1 MGGHSQA
8 PEREHHTILHRAY
21 RRSRTLETMWRM
33 RYDLPATDPRY
44 LEATEY
50 EMLDDLLTCMY
61 YDALVEETQRPLDAL
76 KRQMETFGEAFDEED
91 DAILADATDGDM
103 AARLRKVIDLVEP
116 VRKLERILFKSR
128 MTA

>member
-1 MGGHSQA
+1 
-8 PEREHHTILHRAY
+8 
-21 RRSRTLETMWRM
+21 MWRM
-33 RYDLPATDPRY
+33 RYNLPANDPRY
-44 LEATEY
+44 LEATEQ

-61 YDALVEETQRPLDAL
+61 YDVLVDETHRPLEAL
-76 KRQMETFGEAFDEED
+76 RRNVETFGEAFDED
-91 DAILADATDGDM
+91 DNAILADATDGDM